1 MCVHVFSASEHA
13 RTEGGQ
19 RRKIWLARETTPNTC
34 NLVSATVASSY
45 CFSASH
51 QLANGQKVHQLLLL
65 VEVGAVVVACLPL
78 PLLQPLLGAPLPQS
92 QAEEAPLTVE
102 GGASSGGATIR
113 TYNQSSPYEAWY

>member
-1 MCVHVFSASEHA
+1 MSTAEAIVHSIGPHLHLHPS
-13 RTEGGQ
+13 
-19 RRKIWLARETTPNTC
+19 
-34 NLVSATVASSY
+34 LVSATVASSY

-102 GGASSGGATIR
+102 GGASFVRAV
-113 TYNQSSPYEAWY
+113 